1 MEHTAHREWRLSPVN
16 MLRWSCCS
24 LMVDV
29 HMSHAV
35 MHAVAADE
43 LASKHKKARLIH

>member
-1 MEHTAHREWRLSPVN
+1 
-16 MLRWSCCS
+16 
-24 LMVDV
+24 MVDV

-43 LASKHKKARLIH
+43 PASKRAKLCSTHRMIHGSTATA